1 MSSRRWIAQ
10 RRPARAAVAKRN
22 GAILLVMMLVLI
34 LSGASA
40 DAALRHRLFD
50 AQITALLHSDGN
62 APTVLGGATT
72 AGTCTNTAGTIS
84 CQQTFTGGGIYWSPT
99 TGTAYMANGPL
110 HNHWLTS
117 GGVAGPYGPPIG
129 PPQDL
134 SGKGIS
140 QDFASG
146 SLIYSPATGTHDSHG
161 AIRTRWLASGAE
173 HGPWGYPTS
182 NEYPAGQG
190 RAQKYQNGTIY
201 WSPSTGAHTTTPG
214 EIEKRYVQ
222 LGAAA
227 GPLGLPTA
235 EQITDG
241 DTRWQEFSNGYLLH
255 CPTTGTKMIDT
266 ESFRDWTKNRQ
277 RFGWPVKD
285 SWIDA
290 HGFHTVFQKQETI
303 WDPRTKELYSGITV
317 DQKTAIIIG
326 DSQLGGD
333 SWTEQGARAAG
344 FPKKVELGFGG
355 WGYTRTTRA
364 TAGTPD
370 SVLTTH
376 DMLLPQG
383 TPGAIFITLGGNDA
397 TAHATDAAIIA
408 HATETWTE
416 LRRLYPA
423 TPIIVNGVMSTTA
436 PIHANRRH
444 VDHLIT
450 EAAASQGLIH
460 VSVAGMGAAAGAH
473 YKDKVHLTQAGHDL
487 VAPVYTAALLQA
499 LKQ

>member
-1 MSSRRWIAQ
+1 MSSRSWIVQ
-10 RRPARAAVAKRN
+10 RRPVRPAVAKRN
-22 GAILLVMMLVLI
+22 CAILLVMVLTLI

-40 DAALRHRLFD
+40 DTALRHRLFD
-50 AQITALLHSDGN
+50 AQIAALYDSDSK
-62 APTVLGGATT
+62 APTVLAGATS
-72 AGTCTNTAGTIS
+72 AGTCTNTAGAIS
-84 CQQTFTGGGIYWSPT
+84 CRQTFTGGEIIWSPV
-99 TGTAYMANGPL
+99 TGAVYLANGPL
-110 HNHWLTS
+110 RNHWLAA
-117 GGVAGPYGPPIG
+117 GGVSGPYGPPTG
-129 PPQDL
+129 PPTGL
-134 SGKGIS
+134 AAKGTS
-140 QDFASG
+140 QDFTSG
-146 SLIYSPATGTHDSHG
+146 SLVYSPATGTHDSHG

-227 GPLGLPTA
+227 GPLGLPL
-235 EQITDG
+235 G
-241 DTRWQEFSNGYLLH
+241 DQVTNGVFRWQEFSNGYLILS
-255 CPTTGTKMIDT
+255 PTTGTKMIDT
-266 ESFRDWTKNRQ
+266 GSYREWRENPG
-277 RFGWPVKD
+277 RFGWPVQD

-290 HGFHTVFQKQETI
+290 HGVHTVFQKQETI

-397 TAHATDAAIIA
+397 SAQATDAAIIA
-408 HATETWTE
+408 HATQAWSE
-416 LRRLYPA
+416 LRRLYPV

-436 PIHANRRH
+436 PNHADRRH

-450 EAAASQGLIH
+450 EAAAAQGFIH
-460 VSVAGMGAAAGAH
+460 VSVAGMAAAAGAH

-487 VAPVYTAALLQA
+487 VAPIYAAALLQA
-499 LKQ
+499 LDK